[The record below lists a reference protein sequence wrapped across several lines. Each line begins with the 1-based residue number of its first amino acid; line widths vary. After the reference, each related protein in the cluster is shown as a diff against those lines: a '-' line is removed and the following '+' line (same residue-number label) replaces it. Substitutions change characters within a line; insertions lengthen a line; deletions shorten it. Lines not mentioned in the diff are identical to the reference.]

1 MLTVLGPGMGAPLR
15 SVAIVARTL
24 SQLWKV
30 PLIGV
35 NHCIGRMFLF
45 YLFNS
50 LKTLKWAE
58 LSLGQQTL
66 LYYMLVVEI
75 RRLYHIL

>member
-1 MLTVLGPGMGAPLR
+1 MGAPLR

-45 YLFNS
+45 YLFNP

-58 LSLGQQTL
+58 L
-66 LYYMLVVEI
+66 
-75 RRLYHIL
+75 